1 MVGNLTTIDG
11 ANLILF
17 PVDKIINGHPFSD
30 LYLNE
35 TLYS

>member
-1 MVGNLTTIDG
+1 MVGNLTNIDG

-17 PVDKIINGHPFSD
+17 PVAKIINGHPFGD

-35 TLYS
+35 NLYG

>member
-1 MVGNLTTIDG
+1 MVGNLTNIDG

-17 PVDKIINGHPFSD
+17 HADKIINGHLFGD

-35 TLYS
+35 SLYG